1 MGKVECHRKLTYS
14 KHKRGKIMEA
24 QMTMVDIEQ
33 KTINQLKAL
42 IMDTV
47 RGANS
52 GHTG

>member
-1 MGKVECHRKLTYS
+1 
-14 KHKRGKIMEA
+14 MEE
-24 QMTMVDIEQ
+24 QEVMTAVDLEQ

-52 GHTG
+52 GHTGGPFSSVRREKMH